1 MKDNSLGNITD
12 PGNPMMRS
20 RSKSFCIVS
29 LLFFAAW
36 TQRAFALDL
45 GAMRKS
51 LFKIQV
57 ISQTPNYEQ
66 PWAQNPTQSSSGT
79 GFYIGKEGIMT
90 NAHVV
95 ADGKFITVQRDG
107 DDRPMTARV
116 RFIAHD
122 CDLALLEVQDPVIF
136 KGLKPL
142 TFADFPEV
150 RESVN
155 TIGYPAGGE
164 QLSITQ
170 GVVSRVS
177 YRRYV
182 HTGSDSHLLVQ
193 VDSAINPGNSGGPV
207 VQKGKV
213 VGVAFQ
219 SQTQAENTGYIIP
232 TPVVKRFLLDIKD
245 GHYDG
250 HPVQGFWFMD
260 GALENA
266 ATREYHKLKKGDGG
280 VKISQVADH
289 SPAKGALRPGD
300 ILLSI
305 EGAPIGVDGKI
316 VFQNER
322 INLRALWDLKQRGD
336 KVKAEIL
343 RNGKRQAIQFALTP
357 KGNFYDS
364 GLKYWIRPRF
374 AIVGGLVFS
383 ALSRNYLQEWGKGWY
398 YDSPLMLRYAQT
410 FALDIPALQGKRDI
424 VILSERLAHPVNTYA
439 GPFMEEILMRV
450 NGKDVTSVEDIPK
463 IIAAEQS
470 EFLIFEFLD
479 QKTPLVLERESVVK
493 ADASIMQQYQV
504 PTASWFGGDDDDGA
518 SANWEGEGG

>member
-1 MKDNSLGNITD
+1 MKRFLS
-12 PGNPMMRS
+12 
-20 RSKSFCIVS
+20 SFLSV
-29 LLFFAAW
+29 LLALSFSS
-36 TQRAFALDL
+36 TQSAFAVTSESV
-45 GAMRKS
+45 RKA

-66 PWAQNPTQSSSGT
+66 PWSQTPTRSSSGT

-122 CDLALLEVQDPVIF
+122 CDLALLEVQDPSIF
-136 KGLKPL
+136 KGVTPL
-142 TFADFPEV
+142 NFADFPEV

-155 TIGYPAGGE
+155 TIGYPTGGE
-164 QLSITQ
+164 QLSVTQ

-207 VQKGKV
+207 MQKGRV

-232 TPVVKRFLLDIKD
+232 TPVVKRFLSDIKD

-250 HPVQGFWFMD
+250 HPVQGFWYMD

-266 ATREYHKLKKGDGG
+266 ATREYHKLSKGDGG
-280 VKISQVADH
+280 VKISQVADY
-289 SPAKGALRPGD
+289 SPAKGVLEPGD
-300 ILLSI
+300 ILLKI
-305 EGAPIGVDGKI
+305 EDKPIGVDGKI
-316 VFQNER
+316 VFHGER
-322 INLRALWDLKQRGD
+322 INLRALWDLKQKGD

-343 RNGKRQAIQFALTP
+343 RNGTRQKIRFTLDP
-357 KGNFYDS
+357 KGPLYDS
-364 GLKYWIRPRF
+364 GLKYWLRPRYTV
-374 AIVGGLVFS
+374 IGGLVFS
-383 ALSRNYLQEWGKGWY
+383 ALSRNYIQEWGKAWY
-398 YDSPLMLRYAQT
+398 YDAPLMLRYAQYY
-410 FALDIPALQGKRDI
+410 AVDIPALNGKKDI
-424 VILSERLAHPVNTYA
+424 VVLTERLAHPVNTYA
-439 GPFMEEILMRV
+439 GPFMEEILMKV
-450 NGKDVTSVEDIPK
+450 NGQSIQSVEDVRK
-463 IIAAEQS
+463 IIQS
-470 EFLIFEFLD
+470 EEGEFLIFEFLD
-479 QKTPLVLERESVVK
+479 QKTPLVLERKLVMD
-493 ADASIMQQYQV
+493 ADEAIKQQYQV
-504 PTASWFGGDDDDGA
+504 QHPSWFGTEDDDGA
-518 SANWEGEGG
+518 TASWEGEGAL

>member
-1 MKDNSLGNITD
+1 
-12 PGNPMMRS
+12 
-20 RSKSFCIVS
+20 
-29 LLFFAAW
+29 
-36 TQRAFALDL
+36 
-45 GAMRKS
+45 
-51 LFKIQV
+51 
-57 ISQTPNYEQ
+57 
-66 PWAQNPTQSSSGT
+66 
-79 GFYIGKEGIMT
+79 
-90 NAHVV
+90 
-95 ADGKFITVQRDG
+95 
-107 DDRPMTARV
+107 
-116 RFIAHD
+116 
-122 CDLALLEVQDPVIF
+122 
-136 KGLKPL
+136 
-142 TFADFPEV
+142 
-150 RESVN
+150 
-155 TIGYPAGGE
+155 IGYPTGGE

-207 VQKGKV
+207 IQKDKV

-250 HPVQGFWFMD
+250 HPMQGFWFMD

-280 VKISQVADH
+280 VKISQVADY
-289 SPAKGALRPGD
+289 SPAKGSLFPGD

-305 EGAPIGVDGKI
+305 EGQPIGVDGKI
-316 VFQNER
+316 VLHNER

-343 RNGKRQAIQFALTP
+343 RNGKRQTIQFALTP
-357 KGNFYDS
+357 KGDTYDS
-364 GLKYWIRPRF
+364 GLKYWLRPRF
-374 AIVGGLVFS
+374 SIVGGLVFS
-383 ALSRNYLQEWGKGWY
+383 AMSRNYLQEWGKGWY
-398 YDSPLMLRYAQT
+398 YDAPLMLRYAQT
-410 FALDIPALQGKRDI
+410 FSVDIPALQSKKDI

-439 GPFMEEILMRV
+439 GPFMKEILMRV
-450 NGKDVTSVEDIPK
+450 NGKEVNSVEDIPK

-479 QKTPLVLERESVVK
+479 QKTPLVLERKAVVE

-504 PTASWFGGDDDDGA
+504 PTASWFGSENDDGA
-518 SANWEGEGG
+518 TANWEGEGG